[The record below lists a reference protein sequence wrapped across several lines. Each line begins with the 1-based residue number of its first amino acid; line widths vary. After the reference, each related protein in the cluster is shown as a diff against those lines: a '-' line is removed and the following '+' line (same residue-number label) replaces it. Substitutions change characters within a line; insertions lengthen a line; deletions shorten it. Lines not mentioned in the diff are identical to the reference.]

1 MTLTFERK
9 QIKRKAL
16 QRDLKG
22 TFPPR
27 NFFFFWSVFLGYLK
41 VGWQRRVGD
50 LGQADI

>member
-9 QIKRKAL
+9 QMKRKVL

-27 NFFFFWSVFLGYLK
+27 NFFFWSVFLGYLK
-41 VGWQRRVGD
+41 VGWQRQVED
-50 LGQADI
+50 LGQAEI